1 MDHKYINNM
10 LSEMDKDLASKGLN
24 RRDAMKLAGISGA
37 SLLMGGAASA
47 EASTE
52 EAAASSGAKGKIVI
66 VGGGLAG
73 MSTAAR
79 LTLNISNPDITVIEP
94 EPKSVS
100 YQPGQTLV
108 AAGIWDEDDISY
120 NRDDFV
126 PDGVKVIEDK
136 VIDFDPIN
144 NKVTTAKGQVVTYD
158 YLIVATGLQLDFE
171 RIKGLEHAGRAYS
184 SGDNTKLLNALGDSG
199 MCSLYTAEG
208 ATKTWE
214 LMQKYI
220 DQAKSGKKTKF
231 IFTHPSTPIKCG
243 GAPKKIIYLT
253 NSRLKEAGA
262 RENAEIVFYPNGG
275 AMFGVPEY
283 HDAILQQF
291 KREGFKWHYRHNLIE
306 VEPDNKIAVFDSKWQ
321 EKGEWDPMMKEF
333 EVIAKHE
340 KLRVPYDF
348 LHITP
353 PQLAPREVRESDIG
367 SAKGWVPVNKETLQ
381 HVKFDNVFA
390 IGDIAQVPMGKTGG
404 SVRKQYKVLV
414 DNLIAQMEGK
424 PLPSKYAGYTVC
436 PLITSIGT
444 VMMAE
449 FDWTVKPT
457 PSFPLDPLVERWV
470 FWLMKVYALK
480 PMTMHGMLAGR
491 A

>member
-1 MDHKYINNM
+1 MDYKYINNM
-10 LSEMDKDLASKGLN
+10 LAEMDKDLSSKGLS

-37 SLLMGGAASA
+37 SLIMGGASNV

-52 EAAASSGAKGKIVI
+52 QSPAVSTAKGKIVI

-79 LTLNISNPDITVIEP
+79 LTLNLANPDITVIEP
-94 EPKSVS
+94 QALSVS

-108 AAGIWDEDDISY
+108 GGGIWKESNIAY
-120 NRDDFV
+120 KRDDFV
-126 PDGVKVIEDK
+126 PKGVKIIKDK
-136 VIDFDPIN
+136 VIGFDPN
-144 NKVTTAKGQVVTYD
+144 HNSVTTAGGETVSYD

-171 RIKGLEHAGRAYS
+171 RIKGLEEAGRAYS
-184 SGDNTKLLNALGDSG
+184 SGDNSKLLKVLGDSG
-199 MCSLYTAEG
+199 VCSIYTAEG

-214 LMQKYI
+214 QMQKYVA
-220 DQAKSGKKTKF
+220 QAKSGKKTQF
-231 IFTHPSTPIKCG
+231 VFTDPDTPVKCG
-243 GAPKKIIYLT
+243 GAPKKIVYLT

-262 RENAEIVFYPNGG
+262 RENAELTYYPNGG
-275 AMFGVPEY
+275 VMFGIPEY
-283 HDAILQQF
+283 HDAILEQF
-291 KREGFKWHYRHNLIE
+291 KREGFKWHYRHNLVE
-306 VEPDNKIAVFDSKWQ
+306 VELENKIAVFDSKWQ
-321 EKGEWDPMMKEF
+321 EKGRWDPMMRDF
-333 EVIAKHE
+333 EVIGKHE

-353 PQLAPREVRESDIG
+353 PQIAPREVGDSDIG
-367 SAKGWVPVNKETLQ
+367 SAAGWVPVNKETLQ
-381 HVKFDNVFA
+381 HIKFPNVFA

-414 DNLIAQMEGK
+414 DNLIAKMEGK
-424 PLPSKYAGYTVC
+424 KMPSKYEGYTVC

-444 VMMAE
+444 VMLAE

-480 PMTMHGMLAGR
+480 PMTMYGMLSGR